1 MNTAN
6 LKIDLIN
13 KITQVK
19 DSNIIKEINRV
30 LDFELNEGIFKL
42 NTAQRKRIA
51 EAKTEIRNKKILSNV
66 AANKEISEWLDK

>member
-19 DSNIIKEINRV
+19 DSNIIKEINKV
-30 LDFELNEGIFKL
+30 IDFELNEGIFEL
-42 NTAQRKRIA
+42 NPAQRKRIA
-51 EAKTEIRNKKILSNV
+51 DAKSEIKQKKVLSNS
-66 AANKEISEWLDK
+66 AANRQISEWLDK